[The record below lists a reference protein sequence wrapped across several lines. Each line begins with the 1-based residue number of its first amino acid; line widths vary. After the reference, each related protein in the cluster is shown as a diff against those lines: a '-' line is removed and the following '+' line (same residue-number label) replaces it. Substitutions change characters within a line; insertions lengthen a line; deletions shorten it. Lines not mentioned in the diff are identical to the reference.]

1 MGEDGRWELRCIRP
15 EFWVEKTGHPGS
27 RSKGTEARNG
37 DNPRNFWYK
46 LVMVPPSLDIS
57 LGTTAVAEAGADFAG
72 SFSWG
77 KVPYVNL
84 SSGDY
89 VKERS
94 WGHIKP

>member
-1 MGEDGRWELRCIRP
+1 
-15 EFWVEKTGHPGS
+15 
-27 RSKGTEARNG
+27 
-37 DNPRNFWYK
+37 
-46 LVMVPPSLDIS
+46 MVPPSLDIS